1 MTTTTTTPGPTAGPG
16 ASVPPDRGRRRT
28 AFDVRGPLPQ
38 GTTVLEASAGTGKTY
53 ALAALTARFVVE
65 ERIPLS
71 RLLLVTFGRMA
82 TTELRTRV
90 RDRLVGLERALAPD
104 AADAEDPV
112 DALLQAVGPDER
124 RERRARVV
132 AALRD
137 FDEATIATTHEFCL
151 QALDGLGV
159 LGDAEPHATV
169 VEDVDDLVDEV
180 ASDTYLQRYADR
192 TRTPWKRLSDAQAV
206 ARQACRSVGA
216 PLVPDPDD
224 DASKGRNDAVERV
237 AYAAA
242 VRAEVERR
250 MRGTQTFTYDD
261 LLVRLRASLTN
272 GRHGEAAAARLR
284 ERYDVVLVDE
294 FQDTDPVQWDILRT
308 AFAGHT
314 RMVLIGDPK
323 QAIYGF
329 RGADV
334 HCYLDA
340 RDAPGTAV
348 QTLPTNHRSD
358 PSLVAA
364 FDHLLGGLALGERDI
379 VVDPVGAAHRVD
391 RLSGTRELTA
401 PVRLRVTPY
410 DGEADRPVR
419 LDPVRVVRRRV
430 TRDLVTDVTRLLASG
445 TQIDLGKG
453 LRPVDA
459 GDIAVLV
466 RTNRAA
472 EDVRTALVAA
482 RVPAVVRADRSVFVS
497 EAAQDWATLLVA
509 LDTPIQSHVR
519 AATLTCFFGW
529 SVVELARADD
539 DALIDVTLQVRGWR
553 RVLQA
558 RGVAALVEAVTRD
571 RDVAARLLGQE
582 GGARRLTDLRH
593 LAELLHDAATR
604 DRLGPGALLE
614 WFGDRVAD
622 AHRDSGVEGSR
633 RLDAE
638 GRQVTVVTVHR
649 SKGLQY
655 PIVYLPDAG
664 DRWVSDD
671 KGETL
676 LLHPAEPGAEGDE
689 ASRAGL
695 VLDVGGAWAPGRP
708 ARFARRQAEEASEDL
723 RLFYVALTRAQCQV
737 VTWWTPTHTVGS
749 SALQRVLRS
758 GGGVPEPHYA
768 LELGDPRHGRD
779 LGPHVRVELF
789 DAEREPAEVADG
801 DGAEGPLRVRTFDRA
816 LDLAW
821 RRTSYSSLTAAAHGL
836 DLSGPGVGS
845 EPEAGR
851 EDDETSVEAVGAEVD
866 AEAEWD
872 ADRPITTDVPGAPA
886 GDGPDPWDA
895 VSPMAGLP
903 SGADFGTAVHA
914 VLEDLDPVAP
924 DLAADLRDV
933 CGAVIARTGS
943 TGLGAEQLV
952 EGLLPVYRTSLG
964 PLAGGRSL
972 ADVPRA
978 DRLAELVFELPL
990 AGGDDPVAT
999 QVTLGDVAPLLRRHV
1014 PAHDPLAPYAD
1025 RLTAPVLAEQ
1035 PLRGYLTGSIDVVLR
1050 VRDAPDG
1057 PARHLVVDYKTN
1069 WLGSFDGRPLTLR
1082 SYAPTVLPEAMMGA
1096 HYPLQALL
1104 YAVALHRMLRW
1115 RQPGYDPDV
1124 HLGGVL
1130 YLFVRG
1136 MAGPETPEVDGVPA
1150 GVFSWRPPSS
1160 LVVGLSDLLAGRTE
1174 DQA

>member
-1 MTTTTTTPGPTAGPG
+1 MTAST
-16 ASVPPDRGRRRT
+16 SVPPPDPTATATTVTTDRTRRWP
-28 AFDVRGPLPQ
+28 AFDVCGPLPQ

-65 ERIPLS
+65 ERVPLS
-71 RLLLVTFGRMA
+71 RLLLITFGRMA

-90 RDRLVGLERALAPD
+90 RDRLVGLERVLAAGAP
-104 AADAEDPV
+104 AADDPV
-112 DALLQAVGPDER
+112 DAMLQTVDADER
-124 RERRARVV
+124 AVRRALVV

-169 VEDVDDLVDEV
+169 VDQVDDLVDEV
-180 ASDTYLQRYADR
+180 ASDTYLQRYADSGR
-192 TRTPWKRLSDAQAV
+192 SPWKRLADAQAV
-206 ARQACRSVGA
+206 ARDACRSVGA

-224 DASKGRNDAVERV
+224 EPGALRPDALERV
-237 AYAAA
+237 AYARV
-242 VRAEVERR
+242 VRVEVERR
-250 MRGTQTFTYDD
+250 MRATQTFTYDD
-261 LLVRLRASLTN
+261 LLVRLRTSLTDT
-272 GRHGEAAAARLR
+272 RHGEAAAARLR
-284 ERYDVVLVDE
+284 ERYEVVLVDE

-308 AFAGHT
+308 AFADRT

-340 RDAPGTAV
+340 RDAPGTTV

-364 FDHLLGGLALGERDI
+364 FEDLLGGLALGERGI

-391 RLSGTRELTA
+391 RLSGDPALTA
-401 PVRLRVTPY
+401 PVRLRVAPY
-410 DGEADRPVR
+410 EADGGKPVV
-419 LDPVRVVRRRV
+419 DPVRKVRGRV
-430 TRDLVTDVTRLLASG
+430 TRDLVADVTRLLASG
-445 TQIDLGKG
+445 TRIDLG
-453 LRPVDA
+453 RAPRTVDA

-466 RTNRAA
+466 RTNRTA
-472 EDVRTALVAA
+472 EEVRAALVDAH
-482 RVPAVVRADRSVFVS
+482 VPTVVRADRSVFVS
-497 EAAQDWATLLVA
+497 EAAQDWATLLLA
-509 LDTPIQSHVR
+509 LDSPTQGHVR

-529 SVVELARADD
+529 SVNDLARADD
-539 DALIDVTLQVRGWR
+539 DALIDVTLRVRGWR

-558 RGVAALVEAVTRD
+558 RGVAALMEAVTAD
-571 RDVAARLLGQE
+571 RDVAARLLGHG

-593 LAELLHDAATR
+593 LAELLHDVATR

-622 AHRDSGVEGSR
+622 AHRDVGVEGSR

-671 KGETL
+671 RGETL
-676 LLHPAEPGAEGDE
+676 LLHPGAPGDPG
-689 ASRAGL
+689 RAGL
-695 VLDVGGAWAPGRP
+695 VLDVGGTWAPGRP

-723 RLFYVALTRAQCQV
+723 RLLYVALTRAQCQV
-737 VTWWTPTHTVGS
+737 VTWWTATHNTPS

-758 GGGVPEPHYA
+758 GGGVPELRYG
-768 LELGDPRHGRD
+768 LELGDPRSARP
-779 LGPHVRVELF
+779 LGPHVRLEPF
-789 DAEREPAEVADG
+789 EAQREPVGLPFDDG
-801 DGAEGPLRVRTFDRA
+801 EGGPLRVRPFDRS

-836 DLSGPGVGS
+836 DLTGPGVGS
-845 EPEAGR
+845 EPEPGR
-851 EDDETSVEAVGAEVD
+851 EDDETSGEAEVD

-872 ADRPITTDVPGAPA
+872 TDRPPTAATGPAPA
-886 GDGPDPWDA
+886 PAVEPDPWDA
-895 VSPMAGLP
+895 VSPMADLP
-903 SGADFGTAVHA
+903 SGADFGTAVHT
-914 VLEDLDPVAP
+914 VLEELDPGAA
-924 DLAADLRDV
+924 DLAASLRIA
-933 CGAVIARTGS
+933 CAAVIARTGS
-943 TGLGAEQLV
+943 TGMTPDQLA
-952 EGLLPVYRTSLG
+952 EGLLPVCATPLG
-964 PLAGGRSL
+964 PLAGNRAL
-972 ADVPRA
+972 ADVPRS
-978 DRLAELVFELPL
+978 DRLTELVFELPL
-990 AGGDDPVAT
+990 AGGDDPVSAD
-999 QVTLGDVAPLLRRHV
+999 VRLGDVAPLLRRHL
-1014 PAHDPLAPYAD
+1014 PAADPLAAYAD
-1025 RLTAPVLAEQ
+1025 RLEAPVLAEQ
-1035 PLRGYLTGSIDVVLR
+1035 PLRGYLTGSIDAVLR
-1050 VRDAPDG
+1050 VRDTPGG

-1069 WLGSFDGRPLTLR
+1069 WLGRFDGSPLTLR
-1082 SYAPTVLPEAMMGA
+1082 AYAPQRLPEAMMAA

-1136 MAGPETPEVDGVPA
+1136 MSGPATPTVGGVPA

-1160 LVVGLSDLLAGRTE
+1160 LVLGLSELLAGRTE
-1174 DQA
+1174 VGR

>member
-1 MTTTTTTPGPTAGPG
+1 MTLDTTPVLQARRS
-16 ASVPPDRGRRRT
+16 ADRHRRWP
-28 AFDVRGPLPQ
+28 AFDVCGPLPQ

-65 ERIPLS
+65 EQIPLS

-90 RDRLVGLERALAPD
+90 RDRLVGLERALAPG
-104 AADAEDPV
+104 AAPAEDPV
-112 DALLQAVGPDER
+112 DALLQAVDPDER
-124 RERRARVV
+124 VARRRLVV

-151 QALDGLGV
+151 QALEGLGV

-169 VEDVDDLVDEV
+169 VDQVDDLVDEV
-180 ASDTYLQRYADR
+180 ASDEYLQRYADR
-192 TRTPWKRLSDAQAV
+192 GRSPWRKLADASSV
-206 ARQACRSVGA
+206 AREACRSVGA

-224 DASKGRNDAVERV
+224 DPGTARGDAVERV
-237 AYAAA
+237 AYARA

-250 MRGTQTFTYDD
+250 MRATQTFTYDD
-261 LLVRLRASLTN
+261 LLVRLRTSLTDP
-272 GRHGEAAAARLR
+272 RHGEAAARRLR
-284 ERYDVVLVDE
+284 ERYAVVLVDE

-308 AFAGHT
+308 AFAGRT

-340 RDAPGTAV
+340 RDAPGTTV
-348 QTLPTNHRSD
+348 ETLPTNHRSD

-364 FDHLLGGLALGERDI
+364 FEHLLGGLALGERDI

-391 RLSGTRELTA
+391 RLSGTADLTV
-401 PVRLRVTPY
+401 PVRLRMVPY
-410 DGEADRPVR
+410 EADGTRPVPVG
-419 LDPVRVVRRRV
+419 PVRTMRRRV
-430 TRDLVTDVTRLLASG
+430 TRDLVADVTRLLASDVR
-445 TQIDLGKG
+445 IDLGRG
-453 LRPVDA
+453 RRPVDA
-459 GDIAVLV
+459 GDVAVLV

-472 EDVRTALVAA
+472 EEVRAALVAA
-482 RVPAVVRADRSVFVS
+482 GVPTVVRADRSVFVS
-497 EAAQDWATLLVA
+497 EAAQDWATLLRA
-509 LDTPIQSHVR
+509 LDSPTQGHVR

-529 SVVELARADD
+529 SVMDLARADD
-539 DALIDVTLQVRGWR
+539 DATIDVTLQVRGWR

-558 RGVAALVEAVTRD
+558 RGVAALMESVTRD
-571 RDVAARLLGQE
+571 RDVPARLLAQT

-593 LAELLHDAATR
+593 LAELLHDATTR
-604 DRLGPGALLE
+604 GQLGPGALLE
-614 WFGDRVAD
+614 WFTDRVAD
-622 AHRDSGVEGSR
+622 AHRDAGVEGSR

-664 DRWVSDD
+664 DRWVGDD

-676 LLHPAEPGAEGDE
+676 LLHPGSPGE

-695 VLDVGGAWAPGRP
+695 VLDVGGSWAPGRP
-708 ARFARRQAEEASEDL
+708 ARFARRQAEDAAEDL

-737 VTWWTPTHTVGS
+737 VTWWAPTHTTPS

-758 GGGVPEPHYA
+758 SGGVPEQRYP
-768 LELGDPRHGRD
+768 LDLGDPRSARD
-779 LGPHVRVELF
+779 LGPHVRVEVL
-789 DAEREPAEVADG
+789 DEDRDVAGLAREDG
-801 DGAEGPLRVRTFDRA
+801 SDVPLRVRTFDRL

-845 EPEAGR
+845 EPEPGR
-851 EDDETSVEAVGAEVD
+851 EDDETAGEVSSGAEPD

-872 ADRPITTDVPGAPA
+872 ADLLTGGPGIPAAPTHGA
-886 GDGPDPWDA
+886 PDPWDA
-895 VSPMAGLP
+895 VSPMADLP

-914 VLEDLDPVAP
+914 VLEDLDPA
-924 DLAADLRDV
+924 AADLGASLRDA
-933 CGAVIARTGS
+933 CAAMLARTGS
-943 TGLGAEQLV
+943 TGMTADQLAA
-952 EGLLPVYRTSLG
+952 GLLPVCATPLG
-964 PLAGGRSL
+964 PLAGGRAL

-978 DRLAELVFELPL
+978 DRLTELVFELPL
-990 AGGDDPVAT
+990 AGGDAPVEA
-999 QVTLGDVAPLLRRHV
+999 QVTLGDVAPLLRRHL
-1014 PAHDPLAPYAD
+1014 PADDPLGPYAD
-1025 RLTAPVLAEQ
+1025 RLSAPVLADQ
-1035 PLRGYLTGSIDVVLR
+1035 PLRGYLTGSIDAVLR
-1050 VRDAPDG
+1050 VRDSAAG

-1069 WLGSFDGRPLTLR
+1069 WLGGFDGRPLTLR
-1082 SYAPTVLPEAMMGA
+1082 PYAPEALPEAMMGA

-1104 YAVALHRMLRW
+1104 YAVALHRLLRW

-1136 MAGPETPEVDGVPA
+1136 MAGPETPEVGGVPA

-1160 LVVGLSDLLAGRTE
+1160 LVVGLSELLAGRTE
-1174 DQA
+1174 VHR

>member
-1 MTTTTTTPGPTAGPG
+1 MTADQRKGTA
-16 ASVPPDRGRRRT
+16 VPADGLRRRPP
-28 AFDVRGPLPQ
+28 FDVCGPLPE

-65 ERIPLS
+65 EQVPLS

-90 RDRLVGLERALAPD
+90 RDRLVGLEQALAPD
-104 AADAEDPV
+104 ADEAQDAV
-112 DALLQAVGPDER
+112 DALLQRADPAER
-124 RERRARVV
+124 AARRDRVV

-169 VEDVDDLVDEV
+169 VEQVDDLVDEV
-180 ASDTYLQRYADR
+180 ASDEYLQRYADR
-192 TRTPWKRLSDAQAV
+192 GRTPWKNLTEAQGV
-206 ARQACRSVGA
+206 ARDACRSVGA

-224 DASKGRNDAVERV
+224 DPATGRGDAVDRV
-237 AYAAA
+237 TYARS

-250 MRGTQTFTYDD
+250 MRLTQTFTYDD
-261 LLVRLRASLTN
+261 LLVRLRDSLTDP
-272 GRHGEAAAARLR
+272 RHGEAAAARLR
-284 ERYDVVLVDE
+284 ERYEVVLVDE
-294 FQDTDPVQWDILRT
+294 FQDTDPVQWDILRA
-308 AFAGHT
+308 AFAGRT

-323 QAIYGF
+323 QSVYGF

-340 RDAPGTAV
+340 RDAPGTVV

-364 FDHLLGGLALGERDI
+364 FEHLLGGLALGERDI
-379 VVDPVGAAHRVD
+379 VVDPVGAAHLCD
-391 RLSGTRELTA
+391 RLSGPGELT
-401 PVRLRVTPY
+401 T
-410 DGEADRPVR
+410 
-419 LDPVRVVRRRV
+419 PVRVRVAPYEANGTKPVPVGPVRAMRRQI
-430 TRDLVTDVTRLLASG
+430 TSDLVADVTRLLTSG
-445 TQIDLGKG
+445 TQIDLGQG
-453 LRPVDA
+453 PRPIDA
-459 GDIAVLV
+459 GDVAVLV

-472 EDVRTALVAA
+472 EDVRAALVDA
-482 RVPAVVRADRSVFVS
+482 RVPTVVRADRSVFVS
-497 EAAQDWATLLVA
+497 EAARDWSTLLLA
-509 LDTPIQSHVR
+509 LDAPTQGHVR
-519 AATLTCFFGW
+519 AATVTCFFGW
-529 SVVELARADD
+529 SVVQLARADD
-539 DALIDVTLQVRGWR
+539 EALIDVTLQVRGWR

-558 RGVAALVEAVTRD
+558 RGVAALLEAVTRD
-571 RDVAARLLGQE
+571 RDVPARLLGQD

-593 LAELLHDAATR
+593 LAELLHDASTR

-614 WFGDRVAD
+614 WFTDRVTD

-638 GRQVTVVTVHR
+638 GRQLSVVTVHR

-676 LLHPAEPGAEGDE
+676 LMHPEPPGGAT
-689 ASRAGL
+689 RAGL
-695 VLDVGGAWAPGRP
+695 VLDVGGRWASGRP

-723 RLFYVALTRAQCQV
+723 RVFYVALTRAQCQV
-737 VTWWTPTHTVGS
+737 VTWWAPTHTTPS

-758 GGGVPEPHYA
+758 SGGVPDLGYP
-768 LELGDPRHGRD
+768 LDLGDPRSARD
-779 LGPHVRVELF
+779 LGPHVRIELM
-789 DAEREPAEVADG
+789 VADREAAALSADVG
-801 DGAEGPLRVRTFDRA
+801 QDGPLRARTFDRL

-845 EPEAGR
+845 EPEPGR
-851 EDDETSVEAVGAEVD
+851 EDDETPGETTSDAELD

-872 ADRPITTDVPGAPA
+872 ADLLTGRALPPPP
-886 GDGPDPWDA
+886 DGSPDPWDA

-914 VLEDLDPVAP
+914 VLEDLDPAAP
-924 DLAADLRDV
+924 DLGTSLREACAV
-933 CGAVIARTGS
+933 VIARTGS
-943 TGLGAEQLV
+943 SGTTADQLA
-952 EGLLPVYRTSLG
+952 EGLLPVCATSLG
-964 PLAGGRSL
+964 PLAGGRTL
-972 ADVPRA
+972 TDVPRA
-978 DRLAELVFELPL
+978 DRLTELVFELPL
-990 AGGDDPVAT
+990 AGGETPVAAE
-999 QVTLGDVAPLLRRHV
+999 VHLGDVAPLLRRHLSTQ
-1014 PAHDPLAPYAD
+1014 DPLAPYAD
-1025 RLTAPVLAEQ
+1025 RLSAPVLAEQ
-1035 PLRGYLTGSIDVVLR
+1035 PLRGYLTGSIDAVLR
-1050 VRDAPDG
+1050 VRDAEDG
-1057 PARHLVVDYKTN
+1057 PARHLIVDYKTN

-1082 SYAPTVLPEAMMGA
+1082 SYAPAVLPEAMMAA

-1115 RQPGYDPDV
+1115 RQSGYDPDV

-1136 MAGPETPEVDGVPA
+1136 MAGAGTPEIDGVPA
-1150 GVFSWRPPSS
+1150 GVFSWRPPAS
-1160 LVVGLSDLLAGRTE
+1160 LVLGLSELLAGRTE
-1174 DQA
+1174 APA